1 MSAASSSTKLF
12 LQVIGLFS
20 LVRGI
25 NVSVLMLAQLLTS
38 VFIFSSKEIVPTL
51 LDLNLWLIVFAT
63 GFSVSGGYIFNA
75 FFDEEKDLINRPEKT
90 LLERHISAKT
100 KLGVY
105 FACSILALLVA
116 SYVSFRA
123 VLFFTSYMV
132 AMFLYSSLLKR
143 DLWFG
148 TLTSTLLTVL
158 PFFAITVY
166 FNNFSIEILT
176 HAAYLYTLVSI
187 REFVKDLYNIKGD
200 MVQNYKTFPVVWGE
214 RKTKQLISVLIFC
227 ALLVVALLRA
237 FFDLNAMGYYFI
249 LAAIS
254 LVFLWVLLWRVRT
267 TRHMGLLLQFVR
279 LIILLGIISLPL
291 LRLTA

>member
-1 MSAASSSTKLF
+1 MSASPSSAKLF
-12 LQVIGLFS
+12 LQAIGLFS
-20 LVRGI
+20 LVRGV

-38 VFIFSSKEIVPTL
+38 VFIFSSEDIVPTL
-51 LDLNLWLIVFAT
+51 LDLNLWLIVLAT

-105 FACSILALLVA
+105 FACSILALLIA
-116 SYVSFRA
+116 SYVSFRT
-123 VLFFTSYMV
+123 VVFFTSYMA

-166 FNNFSIEILT
+166 YNNFSLEILT
-176 HAAYLYTLVSI
+176 HAAYLYTLVSV

-200 MVQNYKTFPVVWGE
+200 IAQNYKTFPVVWGE
-214 RKTKQLISVLIFC
+214 RKTKQLISLLIFC
-227 ALLVVALLRA
+227 ALLVIVLLRT
-237 FFDLNAMGYYFI
+237 FFDLKAMGYYFI
-249 LAAIS
+249 AAAIF
-254 LVFLWVLLWRVRT
+254 LVLLWVLLWRVQT
-267 TRHMGLLLQFVR
+267 SRHMGLLLQFVR

-291 LRLTA
+291 LRLTI

>member
-1 MSAASSSTKLF
+1 MKSSLPTKRLF
-12 LQVIGLFS
+12 LQAIGLFS
-20 LVRGI
+20 LVRGV
-25 NVSVLMLAQLLTS
+25 NVSLLMFAQLLAS
-38 VFIFSSKEIVPTL
+38 VFIFSSEGIAHTL
-51 LDLNLWLIVFAT
+51 LDVNLWLIVLAT

-90 LLERHISAKT
+90 LLERHVSAKT
-100 KLGVY
+100 KLGMY
-105 FACSILALLVA
+105 FACSVLALLVA

-123 VLFFTSYMV
+123 VVFFISYML

-166 FNNFSIEILT
+166 YNNFSLEIFT
-176 HAAYLYTLVSI
+176 HAAYLYTLVSV

-200 MVQNYKTFPVVWGE
+200 MAQNYRTFPVVWGE
-214 RKTKQLISVLIFC
+214 HKTKQLISVLIVC
-227 ALLVVALLRA
+227 ALLVIALLRT
-237 FFDLNAMGYYFI
+237 FFELNAMGYYFVA
-249 LAAIS
+249 AAI
-254 LVFLWVLLWRVRT
+254 FLIILLILLWRVRS
-267 TRHMGLLLQFVR
+267 TRHVGLLLQFVR

-291 LRLTA
+291 LRLSI